1 MKKRILLLALLA
13 LIGTGILLT
22 GCESTPVTGWVTTDE
37 GTFYKDENGSCLSG
51 WQEIDGALYY
61 FGEDCAMATGWLKLE
76 DGSYYLDEN
85 GHITSGWT
93 TIGGKELCFG
103 EDGKLITGWV
113 EKDDVHLYLRSDG
126 TVATG
131 WVEDGG
137 LTYYMDDKGI
147 PVTGWMEVGPYRYYF
162 QENGCML
169 TGWAQFAGN
178 KYYFSPNGVMQTGV
192 TEVDGKYYIF
202 NENGAMLTG
211 WAEVG
216 EYRYYLRE
224 DGTAATGPVEIDGTT
239 WYFTPKGVQ
248 IYLVNPWH
256 YLPDGYATEL
266 SYIDDRQQIAARCY
280 DALMKMLSDCAAA
293 GHKTAIASGYRT
305 MADQQYLFNRKM
317 NYYLDLDY
325 SWEAARKE
333 AATVIAIP
341 GTSEHQLGLAVDIMD
356 VNYPYLDDN
365 QADTEAQK
373 WLMEHCYDYGF
384 ILRYPI
390 GTTEITGIIYE
401 PWHYRYVGLE
411 VAKDIQA
418 QNVTLEEY
426 LNAVVTE

>member
-1 MKKRILLLALLA
+1 MKKKLILFTLLALVF
-13 LIGTGILLT
+13 TGIFLT

-51 WQEIDGALYY
+51 WQNIDGALYY
-61 FGEDCAMATGWLKLE
+61 FGEDFAMVTGWLELK
-76 DGSYYLDEN
+76 DGRYYLDEN
-85 GHITSGWT
+85 GHITTGWAT
-93 TIGGKELCFG
+93 VGGKTRRFG
-103 EDGKLITGWV
+103 DDGRLLTGWQEV
-113 EKDDVHLYLRSDG
+113 DGVRCYLDSDG
-126 TVATG
+126 TYADR

-137 LTYYMDDKGI
+137 LTYYMGDKGI
-147 PVTGWMEVGPYRYYF
+147 PVTGWMDLGPHRYYF

-169 TGWAQFAGN
+169 TGWAQFGGN

-192 TEVDGKYYIF
+192 TEVDGKFYVF
-202 NENGAMLTG
+202 DETGVMLTG

-216 EYRYYLRE
+216 EYCYYLQE
-224 DGTAATGPVEIDGTT
+224 DGAAATGPTEIGDATY
-239 WYFTPKGVQ
+239 YFSPKGIHV
-248 IYLVNPWH
+248 YLVNPWN
-256 YLPDGYATEL
+256 YLPTGYEVEL
-266 SYIDDRQQIAARCY
+266 SYIDHKQQIATSCY

-293 GHKTAIASGYRT
+293 GHKTSVVSGYRA
-305 MADQQYLFNRKM
+305 MWEQEFLFYRKI

-333 AATVIAIP
+333 AATVIAVP
-341 GTSEHQLGLAVDIMD
+341 GTSEHQLGLAVDIVD
-356 VNYPYLDDN
+356 VSYPYLDDY
-365 QADTEAQK
+365 QADTAAQK

-384 ILRYPI
+384 ILRYPT

-401 PWHYRYVGLE
+401 PWHYRYVGVE